1 MAADSGWDN
10 GFDPWDQQDCDGE
23 IGKRRKG
30 IGLSDTQY
38 VVSIIV

>member
-1 MAADSGWDN
+1 MAADGGWNDR
-10 GFDPWDQQDCDGE
+10 FDSWGQQDCDGK

-30 IGLSDTQY
+30 IGLSDAQY